1 MNGPGTS
8 GEGAGTKLG
17 IVQINLQHSK
27 IATAELLKVAEEKGI
42 AIALVQEP
50 YTGSSGRVKQ
60 YPGTRV
66 IQCSS
71 NISSRNPVKA
81 AIIVFGDQFR
91 IIHDPQLVTET
102 ESAVVLEAG
111 SFRLGVVS
119 VYFDG
124 AADIGPYIER
134 TKATCKSL
142 NTPNTLLAGDVNAW
156 SHWWGSESENE
167 RGTEYNAFINEMDYH
182 ILNTGNTPTFEVWRR
197 NVLCTSIVDVTAC
210 SSSLLGKIRNWKVD
224 RTLITSDHNAIT
236 YTLELGVRL
245 QHAAAPTTRVYNTKK
260 ANWLAFDETLLS
272 LLAERDITPARVGE
286 IVTGEEMEILTEA
299 YITAIREACESAI
312 PKIGRRRQGTPLPWW
327 TEEIEHLKRDLVR
340 KKKRIKNAAPHRKE
354 HVLQEYNEAKALY
367 AKQSAE
373 AQTRS
378 WKEFCTK
385 QERESMWDGIYRVL
399 RKTSGRKEEPLLR
412 GPDGKTLDPKQ
423 SADLLAN
430 TFYPED
436 AVVTDTPYHTQLR
449 KIVQETPQKRL
460 GELKEDDPPFTE
472 AELEAVLQEQNPKKA
487 PGPDGF
493 TSDICARAI
502 RCSREVFMA
511 IANKCL
517 AISYFPRQWKIAHV
531 VILNKPGKEDY
542 TSPKSY
548 RPIGLLSVL
557 GKTLEKLFV
566 RRLQWH
572 LLPTLSP
579 RQYGFLPQRGTED
592 ALYDLLKHVNAEKEA
607 GRSVLIVSLDIE
619 GAFDNAWWP
628 ALMNQ
633 LRIRRCPRNLYLMV
647 DSYLQDRKIIVNY
660 AGETSERETTK
671 GCVQGS
677 IGGPTFWNIILDPLL
692 QRLSSEEVYCQAFAD
707 DGVLVFSGESIDGME
722 DRVNRILERTVEW
735 GRENKLNFAAHKT
748 QVMLLTKKL
757 KYTPP
762 QITMSGTT
770 LSLVDEIKL
779 LGLTIDRWLNFNSH
793 VRNICTKAASIY
805 KQLICAARVT
815 WGLNGEIIR
824 TLYVAVI
831 EPIAT
836 YGACAW
842 AKASENLTNR
852 KALDTLQRGFAQ
864 RICKAYRTTSLPA
877 ALILA
882 GILPL
887 DLRIQEV
894 ASLYEAKKGLS
905 VDFLPPDRKLE
916 EIVKAKDLPHPAT
929 KLQLEYTLLE
939 DMTDATQTALQIT
952 GPQVYTDGSKMEG
965 RVGAALTWWEDGKET
980 HSQVFSLDST
990 CTVFQSEIYALH
1002 RAVSGALES
1011 EDAAINILSDSR
1023 SSLDLLCS
1031 TRLTHPLAKAIKE
1044 SIAEMRS
1051 RGREVRLFWL
1061 RAHVG
1066 TAGNERA
1073 DELAKEGASKE
1084 TSSPDYAEV
1093 PLSYVR
1099 RKIREESIA
1108 RWQDRFDT
1116 ASQGAVTRT
1125 FFPNVSKAYSFVRG
1139 TNLNHLHVQILTGHG
1154 GFGEYL
1160 HRFMLRDSPGC
1171 ECDPNVSESVWHIL
1185 LDCPRFQTARYNL
1198 ECICDTKLRREVL
1211 GDLLQNKSTR
1221 SHFLNYIE
1229 EVAAIATKRNKTAEA
1244 QPSTNTN
1251 TNTDTNSTNTDTNTT
1266 RTDTI
1271 NTQVQQYSSD
1281 NQDQLS
1287 TLLKAGEAGKPR
1299 LRVRGVAM
1307 FMNNNSERV
1316 GVAFCNDR
1324 AKTNIY
1330 ISPGLGLLLNGST
1343 SKTTMRR
1350 KVYDALPTVSVGGQR
1365 CRMVRRKNKTI
1376 ALFATDDISTAFQKV
1391 CSVLTS
1397 IGGCVLGDTPIP
1409 RVLSVDAM
1417 AVSHHTGETR
1427 DHLGALEA
1435 SKHHE
1440 VVVYENRGQDL
1451 GFLLRRDQGG
1461 SEATTSRGG
1470 SLNQVRDI
1478 SGSERLQQ
1486 ALEEESRQ
1494 SKQKGTDQDKDRK
1507 KSTVAT
1513 LLNRMAQAIVSP
1525 VKEKM
1530 RKLRGTVQLETA
1542 VEKFTAPSISR
1553 QEVTQITQRTRADMG
1568 LVTPPRLKPANDQL
1582 AHMENALREFLAITA
1597 ATRKVNADI
1606 CSAILQTYKRGNVK
1620 SLEVKLEEAEAA
1632 IYDLDTQRVIHGSVC
1647 GEYMA
1652 AYCATEG
1659 FIELEKSQ
1667 PGERDLIR
1675 PICPPSDP
1683 KVVIAKCT
1691 RVMLEDRILEMA
1703 NTIFGNLTDSTRL
1716 ECLATTAFTWVNG
1729 VPGCGKTTWVVA
1741 HVNIESDLIV
1751 TATREAVKDLRDK
1764 LTPKVGEERAK
1775 RRVRTMASLLVNGM
1789 MKGETCTRLV
1799 VDEALMN
1806 HFGSI
1811 VMATKITGASETL
1824 LIGDHNQ
1831 LPYIDRHNL
1840 FPLKY
1845 CRPHKVTTVT
1855 KELLCTYRNPQDVAY
1870 ALSEIYSGIYSAKNL
1885 TRSLTLKEYRGA
1897 NIPKLED
1904 TLYLTHTQAEK
1915 ELLISQGY
1923 GANSG
1928 SCTLTIH
1935 EAQGRTFDTVI
1946 IARTTTKNSKL
1957 PQSVP
1962 HAVVAISRHTK
1973 TCVYYVDNKKNDA
1986 VARFIQRAERATDA
2000 SIRDYNL
2007 KMAIWHGDD
2016 KTRDNILASEAEL
2029 EEA

>member
-1 MNGPGTS
+1 MNGPGTPGGGS
-8 GEGAGTKLG
+8 GTKLG
-17 IVQINLQHSK
+17 IVQINLHHSK
-27 IATAELLKVAEEKGI
+27 TATADLLKVAEEKGY

-50 YTGSSGRVKQ
+50 YTGSSGRAKQ

-71 NISSRNPVKA
+71 TNISRQTPVKA
-81 AIIVFGDQFR
+81 AIYVFGDQFR
-91 IIHDPQLVTET
+91 IIHDPQLVSET
-102 ESAVVLEAG
+102 ESAAVLEAG
-111 SFRLGVVS
+111 RFRLGVVS

-124 AADIGPYIER
+124 GADIGPYIER
-134 TKATCKSL
+134 TKSICESL
-142 NTPNTLLAGDVNAW
+142 NTPNILLAGDVNAW
-156 SHWWGSESENE
+156 SYWWGEAKKTDARKLE
-167 RGTEYNAFINEMDYH
+167 RGTKYCDFINEMEFH
-182 ILNTGNTPTFEVWRR
+182 ILNTGNTPTFEVWR
-197 NVLCTSIVDVTAC
+197 NDVLCTSIVDVTAC
-210 SSSLLGKIRNWKVD
+210 STSLLGKIRNWRVD
-224 RTLITSDHNAIT
+224 KELITSDHNAIT
-236 YTLELGVRL
+236 CTLELGERL
-245 QHAAAPTTRVYNTKK
+245 QHVKAPTTRVYNTKK
-260 ANWLAFDETLLS
+260 ANWPAFDETLLS
-272 LLAERDITPARVGE
+272 LLAEKDITPARIEE
-286 IVTGEEMEILTEA
+286 IASPEEMETLTEA
-299 YITAIREACESAI
+299 YTTAIREACESAI
-312 PKIGRRRQGTPLPWW
+312 PKIGKKRKGTVFPWW
-327 TEEIEHLKRDLVR
+327 TNEIAELKRDLVR
-340 KKKRIKNAAPHRKE
+340 KKKRIVNAAPHRKE
-354 HVLQEYNEAKALY
+354 RVLQEYNEAKALY

-373 AQTRS
+373 AQTHS

-385 QERESMWDGIYRVL
+385 QDKESMWDGVYRVL
-399 RKTSGRKEEPLLR
+399 RKTAGRKEELLLR

-436 AVVTDTPYHTQLR
+436 TVNTDTPHHTQLR
-449 KIVQETPQKRL
+449 KIVQETPLKRL
-460 GELKEDDPPFTE
+460 GEMKEDDPPFTE
-472 AELEAVLQEQNPKKA
+472 AELESVLQEQNPKKA

-502 RCSREVFMA
+502 RCSQGAFLA

-517 AISYFPRQWKIAHV
+517 AMPCFPKQWKIAHV
-531 VILNKPGKEDY
+531 VILNKPGKDDY

-572 LLPTLSP
+572 LLPTLSSK
-579 RQYGFLPQRGTED
+579 QYGFLPQRGTED
-592 ALYDLLKHVNAEKEA
+592 ALYDLMKHVKTEQEA
-607 GRSVLIVSLDIE
+607 GISVVIVSLDIE

-633 LRIRRCPRNLYLMV
+633 LRLRRCPKNLYLMV
-647 DSYLQDRKIIVNY
+647 DSYLKDRKIVVNY
-660 AGETSERETTK
+660 SGETSERETTK

-692 QRLSSEEVYCQAFAD
+692 QKLSSEEVYCQAFAD
-707 DGVLVFSGESIDGME
+707 DGVLVFSGKSIEGME
-722 DRVNRILERTVEW
+722 DRINRVLEVTVEW
-735 GRENKLNFAAHKT
+735 GKENKLNFAAHKT

-770 LSLVDEIKL
+770 LALVDEIKL
-779 LGLTIDRWLNFNSH
+779 LGLTIDRRLNFNSH
-793 VRNICTKAASIY
+793 VRNICTKAARLY
-805 KQLICAARVT
+805 KQLTCAARVT

-824 TLYVAVI
+824 TIYVAVI

-842 AKASENLTNR
+842 AKASENITNR
-852 KALDTLQRGFAQ
+852 KALDALQRGFAQ

-877 ALILA
+877 VLILA

-905 VDFLPPDRKLE
+905 VDYLPPNRKLE

-929 KLQLEYTLLE
+929 QLQLEYTLLE
-939 DMTDATQTALQIT
+939 DTTDAAQTALQIT
-952 GPQVYTDGSKMEG
+952 GPQIFTDGSKMEG
-965 RVGAALTWWEDGKET
+965 KVGAALTWWEDGKEI

-990 CTVFQSEIYALH
+990 CTVFQSELYALH

-1011 EDAAINILSDSR
+1011 GEAAINIFSDSR
-1023 SSLDLLCS
+1023 SSLDLLCC

-1044 SIAEMRS
+1044 SIAEIRS
-1051 RGREVRLFWL
+1051 RGRRVRLFWI
-1061 RAHVG
+1061 RSHVG

-1073 DELAKEGASKE
+1073 DELAKEGALKE

-1093 PLSYVR
+1093 PLSFVR

-1108 RWQDRFDT
+1108 KWQDRFDT

-1125 FFPNVSKAYSFVRG
+1125 FLPNVSKAYSVVRG
-1139 TNLNHLHVQILTGHG
+1139 TKLNHLHAQILTGHG

-1160 HRFMLRDSPGC
+1160 HRFRLKASPGC
-1171 ECDPNVSESVWHIL
+1171 ECDPNVSESVWHLL

-1198 ECICDTKLRREVL
+1198 ECICDQKLRREVL
-1211 GDLLQNKSTR
+1211 WELLDNKKTR
-1221 SHFLNYIE
+1221 SHFLKYIE
-1229 EVAAIATKRNKTAEA
+1229 EVAAIATKRNKTIDA

-1251 TNTDTNSTNTDTNTT
+1251 TTDTTHTT
-1266 RTDTI
+1266 QPSITPTH
-1271 NTQVQQYSSD
+1271 TQVMQNPSG
-1281 NQDQLS
+1281 NQDQLP
-1287 TLLKAGEAGKPR
+1287 TLLKTGEAGRPR
-1299 LRVRGVAM
+1299 LRIRGVAM
-1307 FMNNNSERV
+1307 FMDNNSERV

-1324 AKTNIY
+1324 AKRNIY
-1330 ISPGLGLLLNGST
+1330 LSPGLGLLLNGST

-1350 KVYDALPTVSVGGQR
+1350 KVYDALPTVTVGSER
-1365 CRMVRRKNKTI
+1365 CRIVRRKNKTI
-1376 ALFATDDISTAFQKV
+1376 ALFATDDRSTAFEKA
-1391 CSVLTS
+1391 CSVLT
-1397 IGGCVLGDTPIP
+1397 GLGERESRDTHTP
-1409 RVLSVDAM
+1409 RVLSIDAM
-1417 AVSHHTGETR
+1417 AVSYHTGETR
-1427 DHLGALEA
+1427 DHLGALQA

-1440 VVVYENRGQDL
+1440 VMIYENRGQDL
-1451 GFLLRRDQGG
+1451 GFLLRRGHGENDA
-1461 SEATTSRGG
+1461 SESRRGG
-1470 SLNQVRDI
+1470 PTRDT

-1486 ALEEESRQ
+1486 ALEEESRL
-1494 SKQKGTDQDKDRK
+1494 SKQKSTDQDEDRR
-1507 KSTVAT
+1507 KSTVT
-1513 LLNRMAQAIVSP
+1513 SLLNRIAQAIASP

-1530 RKLRGTVQLETA
+1530 RKLRETETQETA
-1542 VEKFTAPSISR
+1542 VEKFTTPSTSR
-1553 QEVTQITQRTRADMG
+1553 QEVTQTTQRTKADMG

-1582 AHMENALREFLAITA
+1582 AHMGNALREFLAITA
-1597 ATRKVNADI
+1597 ATRKVNKDI
-1606 CSAILQTYKRGNVK
+1606 CSAILRTYKRGNMK
-1620 SLEVKLEEAEAA
+1620 LLEVKLEEAEAA
-1632 IYDLDTQRVIHGSVC
+1632 IYDLDAQRVLHGRAW
-1647 GEYMA
+1647 GQYMA

-1659 FIELEKSQ
+1659 FIELEKCQ
-1667 PGERDLIR
+1667 PGEEGHIQA
-1675 PICPPSDP
+1675 INPPRDP
-1683 KVVIAKCT
+1683 KVVLAKCT

-1703 NTIFGNLTDSTRL
+1703 NTTLGDLTENTKL

-1741 HVNIESDLIV
+1741 HANIESDLIV

-1764 LTPKVGEERAK
+1764 LIPRVGEGRAK
-1775 RRVRTMASLLVNGM
+1775 QRVRTMASLLVNGM
-1789 MKGETCTRLV
+1789 RKGESCTRLV
-1799 VDEALMN
+1799 VDEALMI

-1811 VMATKITGASETL
+1811 VMAIKIAGASETM
-1824 LIGDHNQ
+1824 LIGDYNQ
-1831 LPYIDRHNL
+1831 LPFIDRNNL

-1845 CRPHKVTTVT
+1845 SRPHTVT
-1855 KELLCTYRNPQDVAY
+1855 NVKKELLCTYRNPQDVAY
-1870 ALSEIYSGIYSAKNL
+1870 ALSEVYSGIYSAKNL
-1885 TRSLTLKEYRGA
+1885 ARSLALKEYKGA
-1897 NIPKLED
+1897 NIPKSKD

-1923 GANSG
+1923 GADSG

-1935 EAQGRTFDTVI
+1935 EAQGRTFETVI
-1946 IARTTTKNSKL
+1946 VVRTTTKKSKL

-1973 TCVYYVDNKKNDA
+1973 TCVYYVDNTKHDA
-1986 VARFIQRAERATDA
+1986 IARFIQRAERATAA

-2007 KMAIWHGDD
+2007 KMAIWNGDD
-2016 KTRDNILASEAEL
+2016 KIRDCILASEAEL

>member
-1 MNGPGTS
+1 MNGPGAP
-8 GEGAGTKLG
+8 GEETGTKLG
-17 IVQINLQHSK
+17 IVQINLQRSK

-81 AIIVFGDQFR
+81 AIYVFGDQFR
-91 IIHDPQLVTET
+91 ITHDPQLVSET
-102 ESAVVLEAG
+102 ESAAVLESG

-124 AADIGPYIER
+124 TADIGPYIAR
-134 TKATCKSL
+134 TKAVCESL
-142 NTPNTLLAGDVNAW
+142 NTPNVLLAGDVNAW

-167 RGTEYNAFINEMDYH
+167 RGTEYCAFINEMEYH

-197 NVLCTSIVDVTAC
+197 DVLCTSIVDVTAC
-210 SSSLLGKIRNWKVD
+210 SPSLLGKIRNWKVD
-224 RTLITSDHNAIT
+224 RALITSDHNAIT
-236 YTLELGVRL
+236 CTLELGVRL

-260 ANWLAFDETLLS
+260 ANWSAFDETLLS
-272 LLAERDITPARVGE
+272 LLAERNITPAGVE
-286 IVTGEEMEILTEA
+286 EVVCGEEMDILTDA
-299 YITAIREACESAI
+299 YTTAIREACESSI
-312 PKIGRRRQGTPLPWW
+312 PKIGKKRRGSPFPWW
-327 TEEIEHLKRDLVR
+327 TEEIEQLKRDLVR

-385 QERESMWDGIYRVL
+385 QEKESMWDGIYRVL
-399 RKTSGRKEEPLLR
+399 RKTSGRKEELLLR

-423 SADLLAN
+423 SAVLLAN
-430 TFYPED
+430 TFYPDDTVE
-436 AVVTDTPYHTQLR
+436 TDTPHHTQLR
-449 KIVQETPQKRL
+449 KIVQETPQERL

-502 RCSREVFMA
+502 RCSRDVFMA

-517 AISYFPRQWKIAHV
+517 AISYFPKQWKIAHV

-572 LLPTLSP
+572 LLPTLNP

-592 ALYDLLKHVNAEKEA
+592 ALYDLIGHVNAEKEA

-633 LRIRRCPRNLYLMV
+633 LRLRRCPKNLYLMV
-647 DSYLQDRKIIVNY
+647 DSYLKDRKIVVNY
-660 AGETSERETTK
+660 AGETSERDTTK

-692 QRLSSEEVYCQAFAD
+692 HRLSSEEVYCQAFAD
-707 DGVLVFSGESIDGME
+707 DGVLVFSGKTVEGME
-722 DRVNRILERTVEW
+722 DRVNRVLEMTVEW
-735 GRENKLNFAAHKT
+735 GKENKLNFAAHKT

-762 QITMSGTT
+762 HITMSGTT
-770 LSLVDEIKL
+770 LTLVDEIKL
-779 LGLTIDRWLNFNSH
+779 LGLTIDRWLNFNTH

-805 KQLICAARVT
+805 KQLTCAARVT
-815 WGLNGEIIR
+815 WGLNTEIIR

-831 EPIAT
+831 EPIVT

-842 AKASENLTNR
+842 AKASENITNR

-905 VDFLPPDRKLE
+905 VDFLPPHRKLE
-916 EIVKAKDLPHPAT
+916 EIVKAKDLPHPAS
-929 KLQLEYTLLE
+929 QIELEYTLLE

-965 RVGAALTWWEDGKET
+965 KVGAALTWWESGKEI
-980 HSQVFSLDST
+980 HSQVFSLDPT
-990 CTVFQSEIYALH
+990 CTVFQSELYALH
-1002 RAVSGALES
+1002 RAVSRALES
-1011 EDAAINILSDSR
+1011 EEEAINILSDSR
-1023 SSLDLLCS
+1023 SSLELLCS
-1031 TRLTHPLAKAIKE
+1031 TRLTHPLAKAIRE
-1044 SIAEMRS
+1044 SIAVIRS
-1051 RGREVRLFWL
+1051 RGRRVRLFWL

-1084 TSSPDYAEV
+1084 NLSPDYAEV

-1125 FFPNVSKAYSFVRG
+1125 FFPDVSKAYSFVRG

-1160 HRFMLRDSPGC
+1160 HRFKLKDSPGC
-1171 ECDPNVSESVWHIL
+1171 ECDPNVSESVWHII

-1198 ECICDTKLRREVL
+1198 ECVCNQKLGREVL
-1211 GDLLQNKSTR
+1211 SDLLHNKSTKD
-1221 SHFLNYIE
+1221 HFLKYIE
-1229 EVAAIATKRNKTAEA
+1229 EVAAIATKRNKATAGEA
-1244 QPSTNTN
+1244 QPS
-1251 TNTDTNSTNTDTNTT
+1251 S
-1266 RTDTI
+1266 
-1271 NTQVQQYSSD
+1271 NTQTQTQTQTTHTQGQQCSFGSED
-1281 NQDQLS
+1281 
-1287 TLLKAGEAGKPR
+1287 LLPNLLHSAEAGKPR

-1324 AKTNIY
+1324 AKTNVY

-1350 KVYDALPTVSVGGQR
+1350 KIYDALPTVSVGGQR
-1365 CRMVRRKNKTI
+1365 CRIVRRKNKTI
-1376 ALFATDDISTAFQKV
+1376 ALFATDDNSTAFQKV
-1391 CSVLTS
+1391 CSVLKD
-1397 IGGCVLGDTPIP
+1397 IGNWRTGDTHTPK
-1409 RVLSVDAM
+1409 VLSVDVM

-1427 DHLGALEA
+1427 DHLGALTA
-1435 SKHHE
+1435 SQHHE

-1451 GFLLRRDQGG
+1451 GFLLRRGQGE
-1461 SEATTSRGG
+1461 SEAAANRGG
-1470 SLNQVRDI
+1470 LPSQSRDS

-1494 SKQKGTDQDKDRK
+1494 SKRIVTDQDEDRK
-1507 KSTVAT
+1507 KSTVT
-1513 LLNRMAQAIVSP
+1513 SLLNRMAQAIAGP
-1525 VKEKM
+1525 VGEKM
-1530 RKLRGTVQLETA
+1530 SKLRRTVLQETA
-1542 VEKFTAPSISR
+1542 VAKFTTPSTSR
-1553 QEVTQITQRTRADMG
+1553 QEVTQTTQRTRADMG
-1568 LVTPPRLKPANDQL
+1568 LVTPPWLKPANDQL
-1582 AHMENALREFLAITA
+1582 AHMENALREFIAITV
-1597 ATRKVNADI
+1597 ATRKVNEDI
-1606 CSAILQTYKRGNVK
+1606 CSAILRTYKRGNIK

-1632 IYDLDTQRVIHGSVC
+1632 VYDLDAQRVIHGKAW

-1667 PGERDLIR
+1667 PEEEGHIR
-1675 PICPPSDP
+1675 AINPPKDP
-1683 KVVIAKCT
+1683 KVVVAKCT

-1703 NTIFGNLTDSTRL
+1703 KTIFGDLTEGNRL
-1716 ECLATTAFTWVNG
+1716 ECLAVPTFTWVNG

-1741 HVNIESDLIV
+1741 NVNIESDLIV

-1764 LTPKVGEERAK
+1764 LTPKIGEERAK
-1775 RRVRTMASLLVNGM
+1775 QRVRTMASLLVNGM
-1789 MKGETCTRLV
+1789 KKGETCNRLV

-1811 VMATKITGASETL
+1811 VMAIKIAGASETM
-1824 LIGDHNQ
+1824 LIGDQNQ

-1840 FPLKY
+1840 FLLKY
-1845 CRPHKVTTVT
+1845 CRPHKITSVT

-1870 ALSEIYSGIYSAKNL
+1870 ALGEIYSGIYSAKNL
-1885 TRSLTLKEYRGA
+1885 TRSLKLKEYGGA
-1897 NIPKLED
+1897 VIPKLND

-1915 ELLISQGY
+1915 ELLIGQGY
-1923 GANSG
+1923 GTNSG

-1935 EAQGRTFDTVI
+1935 EAQGRTFETVVI
-1946 IARTTTKNSKL
+1946 VRTTSKKSNL
-1957 PQSVP
+1957 LMSVP

-1973 TCVYYVDNKKNDA
+1973 TCVYYVDNTKNDA

-2007 KMAIWHGDD
+2007 KMAIWNGDD
-2016 KTRDNILASEAEL
+2016 VTRDSILAFEAGL